1 MEGRFAAYEGITNL
15 ILRAATSLI
24 FIVGGLGH
32 FVQDDVMLARIE
44 VSPWYDL
51 VMVIG
56 DPLILLY
63 LSGGVLLVCGAM
75 LLGGFQTRVASFLLF
90 TTLIPITF
98 VIHIAPDHVGPFLK
112 NVAILGA
119 LVHFFVNGAGTHA
132 IDKRINLP
140 ESVIINEDRSRFR

>member
-1 MEGRFAAYEGITNL
+1 MSPLGHEGITSL

-32 FVQDDVMLARIE
+32 FLQDDVMLARIE
-44 VSPWYDL
+44 ASPWYDW
-51 VMVIG
+51 VMIIG

-63 LSGGVLLVCGAM
+63 LSACLWSDASW
-75 LLGGFQTRVASFLLF
+75 RISNPSFLLF

-98 VIHIAPDHVGPFLK
+98 VIHIARDHVGPFLK

-119 LVHFFVNGAGTHA
+119 LVHFFVNGAGAYA
-132 IDKRINLP
+132 IDNRINLP
-140 ESVIINEDRSRFR
+140 VSVIINEDRSRFR